1 MKMVVVPV
9 VKGEFEKLVEK
20 YVDNLIAHFGGEA

>member
-1 MKMVVVPV
+1 MVVVPV

-20 YVDNLIAHFGGEA
+20 YVDNLVKKFGGEV